1 MLTLGQLERHLFA
14 AADILR
20 GKMDASEFKEYIFGA
35 LFLKRAS
42 DVFEQEHRRIV
53 EAQIGRGRSAEEA
66 ERRAEDP
73 DSYSE
78 AFFVPREARWAYLR
92 DELHHQVGDGLNR
105 ALGALEAGNASL
117 EGVLQ
122 HIDFN
127 RRVGTTTVSDR
138 KWRDLI
144 GHFSK
149 YRLRNEDFE
158 FPDLLGAAYEYLIRD
173 FADSA
178 GKKGGEFYT
187 PRQVVRLM
195 VRLVDPRE
203 GMAVYDPCSGSGGML
218 IYARDHVADNGGDPR
233 NLVLA
238 GQETNGTTWSI
249 SKMNMLLH
257 GIRDAD
263 LRNDD
268 TLTDPGH
275 VRGGE
280 LQRFDR
286 VITNPPFSQNYDRAS
301 LAHPERFVYGYTP
314 EGGKK
319 ADLMFLQH
327 MLAVLKRDGIVAT
340 VMPHGVLFRGGAERD
355 IRRRIIEE
363 DLLDT
368 VIGLGPNLFYGTG
381 IPAAILILRAKG
393 AKPAERRCKVL
404 FINADRDYGE
414 GRAQNHLRPRDEE
427 KITAAYRDFAD
438 VDGFARVVTIDELAE
453 NDFNCNIRRYAD
465 NAPPPE
471 PHDVRAH
478 LHGGVPTPEIEAA
491 ADLLAR
497 AGLDAATLFKDRG
510 DGYADWRHEITGT
523 AGPDAEHS
531 AISHTTTTEPPV
543 LPPTAGQDAAHSGV
557 THGSSGESRWSANS
571 GGGQDAAYQ
580 AISRAVAGR
589 ATHSPWPHWWAG
601 TVEPML
607 RALPESGILV
617 GQRRRLVEDFTAR
630 MAPAG
635 VDRFA
640 AAGMA
645 ATWWEECFHE
655 LETAANRGWKAVI
668 EAWLTTAEAGTDD
681 KGAPDLADQIA
692 IELLA
697 AAQLAE
703 RTDLAAELARLDA
716 EIKAAEASDDE
727 PDDDALRALADRR
740 PPPTE
745 EFSRHSGEGRNLGSC
760 DTIRTAVV
768 DCKAPGQSLSANA
781 LSPADIKKLKSERT
795 KAKKALKAIDASL
808 LASARQT
815 LEAMTPADAPAH
827 AIGVLRNR
835 FESLV
840 AEHFADVE
848 RSTSAWYD
856 NLVDK
861 YGTTLADLEAER
873 GATTARLEKHLKEL
887 GYA

>member
-42 DVFEQEHRRIV
+42 DVFEEEHRRIV
-53 EAQIGRGRSAEEA
+53 EEQLERGRSPDEA

-73 DSYSE
+73 DSYRD
-78 AFFVPREARWAYLR
+78 AFFVPLAARWGYLR

-105 ALGALEAGNASL
+105 ALGALEESNASL

-127 RRVGTTTVSDR
+127 RQVGTTRMSDK

-144 GHFSK
+144 DHFSK

-195 VRLVDPRE
+195 VRLVDPQE

-218 IYARDHVADNGGDPR
+218 IYARDHVADNGGDPG

-238 GQETNGTTWSI
+238 GQENNGTTWSI

-268 TLTDPGH
+268 TLTNPRH
-275 VRGGE
+275 VRDGE

-286 VITNPPFSQNYDRAS
+286 VITNPPFSQNYDKAS
-301 LAHPERFVYGYTP
+301 LAHAERFCYGYTS
-314 EGGKK
+314 ESKK

-340 VMPHGVLFRGGAERD
+340 VMPHGVLFRGGAEGT

-381 IPAAILILRAKG
+381 IPAGILILRAKG
-393 AKPAERRCKVL
+393 SKPPERRCKVL

-414 GRAQNHLRPRDEE
+414 GRAQNRLRPRDEE
-427 KITAAYRDFAD
+427 KVTATYRDFAD

-478 LHGGVPTPEIEAA
+478 LHGGVPMAEIDDAA
-491 ADLLAR
+491 ELLER
-497 AGLDAATLFKDRG
+497 GGLDPTALFADRG
-510 DGYADWRHEITGT
+510 DRYADLCHAI
-523 AGPDAEHS
+523 AGVSGRDAAHN
-531 AISHTTTTEPPV
+531 AISH
-543 LPPTAGQDAAHSGV
+543 
-557 THGSSGESRWSANS
+557 
-571 GGGQDAAYQ
+571 
-580 AISRAVAGR
+580 AVATR
-589 ATHSPWPHWWAG
+589 AAASLWPHWWAD

-607 RALPESGILV
+607 RALPDNGIV
-617 GQRRRLVEDFTAR
+617 PGQRQRLVEGFTAH
-630 MAPAG
+630 MTSVG

-645 ATWWEECFHE
+645 ATWWETSFYEM
-655 LETAANRGWKAVI
+655 ETAANRGWKAVI
-668 EAWLTTAEAGTDD
+668 DAWLTTAEASSDD
-681 KGAPDLADQIA
+681 KNAPDLADQLA
-692 IELLA
+692 IQVLA
-697 AAQLAE
+697 GRQLDE
-703 RTDLAAELARLDA
+703 RASLATEYARLDA
-716 EIKAAEASDDE
+716 EIKAAEASDNEDDE
-727 PDDDALRALADRR
+727 PDED
-740 PPPTE
+740 
-745 EFSRHSGEGRNLGSC
+745 
-760 DTIRTAVV
+760 
-768 DCKAPGQSLSANA
+768 A
-781 LSPADIKKLKSERT
+781 LSPAEIKRLKSERT
-795 KAKKALKAIDASL
+795 RAKKALKAIDASL
-808 LASARQT
+808 LSAARQH
-815 LEAMTPADAPAH
+815 LDAMTPADASSH
-827 AIGVLRNR
+827 TISVLRNR
-835 FESLV
+835 IESLV
-840 AEHFADVE
+840 AEHFAAVE
-848 RSTSAWYD
+848 RSVLAWYD
-856 NLVDK
+856 NLVGK
-861 YGTTLADLEAER
+861 YGTTLRDLEAQR
-873 GATTARLEKHLKEL
+873 DSAAARLDKHLQEL
-887 GYA
+887 GYG